1 MKKFMLIAAMMIAAM
16 SVNAQDEYKNEIG
29 VSYGVGSVS
38 NYASI
43 LLEAFTFSSDD
54 QGGFWGPI
62 ALEYYHHVSPVIS
75 VGAVGTI
82 AGCSWSKSSD
92 TSYKNAKTTYISL
105 MPSVKFSWLRK
116 EHFGMYSKLAAGAI
130 FINSSADYNGK
141 NDTESSV
148 KFMGQVSALGM
159 EFGSQVRGFVE
170 LGFGEQGILLAGLRC
185 KF

>member
-1 MKKFMLIAAMMIAAM
+1 MKKFMLIAAMMVAAM

-43 LLEAFTFSSDD
+43 LFEAFTFSASD

-75 VGAVGTI
+75 VGAIGSV
-82 AGCSWSKSSD
+82 AGCTWSKSDDSVF
-92 TSYKNAKTTYISL
+92 KNAKTTYISV

-116 EHFGMYSKLAAGAI
+116 AHFGMYSKLAAGAI
-130 FINSSADYNGK
+130 FINSSADKNGSK
-141 NDTESSV
+141 ESDSAV
-148 KFMGQVSALGM
+148 RFMGQVSALGM
-159 EFGSQVRGFVE
+159 EFGSQLRGFVE

>member
-1 MKKFMLIAAMMIAAM
+1 MLIAAMMIAAM

-29 VSYGVGSVS
+29 VSYGVGSIS

-43 LLEAFTFSSDD
+43 LFEAFTFSASD
-54 QGGFWGPI
+54 QSGFWGPI
-62 ALEYYHHVSPVIS
+62 ALEYYHHLTPSIS
-75 VGAVGTI
+75 LGAVGAI
-82 AGCSWSKSSD
+82 SGCSWKKDNDSV
-92 TSYKNAKTTYISL
+92 YKNAKTTYISL

-116 EHFGMYSKLAAGAI
+116 SHFGMYSKLAAGAI
-130 FINSSADYNGK
+130 FINSSTDRNGSS
-141 NDTESSV
+141 ESDSNV
-148 KFMGQVSALGM
+148 KFIGQVSALGM